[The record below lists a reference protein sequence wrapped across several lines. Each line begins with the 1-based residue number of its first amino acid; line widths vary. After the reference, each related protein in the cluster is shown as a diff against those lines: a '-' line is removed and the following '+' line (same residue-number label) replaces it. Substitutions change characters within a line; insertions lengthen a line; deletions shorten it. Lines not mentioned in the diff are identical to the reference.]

1 MNAQDQA
8 LLGQANQRWGAIKT
22 LAPVVAK
29 ATTGDVSPSLL
40 QSAVTNNASSKM
52 AMATGNRGELGT
64 LARIGQGLLKEPPQS
79 GTEPRMMVRNF
90 LGGIG
95 SLGGALAGGSVL
107 GATGTALTGAGVVG
121 GSRIVQ
127 GLLRDPSIV
136 GRAAGMP
143 VATPNYLNQL
153 PWLAA
158 QQPSYSLLQ
167 GP

>member
-1 MNAQDQA
+1 
-8 LLGQANQRWGAIKT
+8 
-22 LAPVVAK
+22 
-29 ATTGDVSPSLL
+29 
-40 QSAVTNNASSKM
+40 
-52 AMATGNRGELGT
+52 MATGSRGELGT

-107 GATGTALTGAGVVG
+107 GATGTARTGAGVVG

-153 PWLAA
+153 PWLAT